1 MSKPTKFGW
10 GTQPV
15 TTKAKTLKTSAI
27 KGPTNTP
34 SPDGKAGSAS
44 RRGAS
49 TALNTRLG
57 SSATVNQDEVTRAI
71 ADARAH
77 AGVGAD
83 GKPLAPTNPT
93 GNPNGNGSG
102 LSQSPEA
109 DAYTQN
115 LFDMYTADLSSP
127 LQSKLK
133 GFNDQAQA
141 TGNKAIGDLQSQLAG
156 QTNPYQHLQQAT
168 QNANPMAEYMRAT
181 GASTAQTDALMALM
195 NGQATDRVAAGNQ
208 LQDQLGQSWSNAQQG
223 RQADAATSGAAFAQG
238 LAASNAGAQAR
249 ITTQEQAR
257 KDALKKQILELSLT
271 HGVDLKKLGVTL

>member
-15 TTKAKTLKTSAI
+15 TTKAKTLKKAAVN
-27 KGPTNTP
+27 GPT
-34 SPDGKAGSAS
+34 PDGRAGSGS
-44 RRGAS
+44 RRAAS

-57 SSATVNQDEVTRAI
+57 SSATVDQDEVTRAI

-77 AGVGAD
+77 AGVGPD
-83 GKPLAPTNPT
+83 GKPLAPTKPT
-93 GNPNGNGSG
+93 GNPNGNGS
-102 LSQSPEA
+102 SQSAEA

-115 LFDMYTADLSSP
+115 LFNEYTKDLSSP
-127 LQSKLK
+127 LQSKLQ

-181 GASTAQTDALMALM
+181 GASTAQTDAMMALM

-208 LQDQLGQSWSNAQQG
+208 MQDQLGQSWSNAQQG
-223 RQADAATSGAAFAQG
+223 RQADAATSGAAFSQG
-238 LAASNAGAQAR
+238 LAASNAGAQSQIEAD
-249 ITTQEQAR
+249 TKAK
-257 KDALKKQILELSLT
+257 KDALAKQILEMSLT
-271 HGVDLKKLGVTL
+271 HGVDLKKLGVKL